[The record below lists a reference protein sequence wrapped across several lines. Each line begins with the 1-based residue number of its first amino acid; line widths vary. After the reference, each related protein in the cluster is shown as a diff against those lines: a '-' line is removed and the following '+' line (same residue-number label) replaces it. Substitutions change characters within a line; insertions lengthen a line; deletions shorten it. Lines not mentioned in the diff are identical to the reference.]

1 MEKKTFLIDNKI
13 VFYTGLIYFIIM
25 ALFVVLKVISYFGL
39 FSFSGAGYVYR
50 LIVQVGLMAVLPISL
65 FSILLKKNAKQT
77 FEFFSFRKI
86 TFVSILVSILLGI
99 CVFIFITYI
108 SSLWSGILGLFGYQG
123 STGTTEGDYSV
134 ANFFLSIFLVGV
146 LPGFCEEVAHRGLVL
161 GGMRKNGAIRAM
173 VLCGLLFGLM
183 HFNISQF
190 GYAFV
195 VGIFFCFITLLTKS
209 IYPAMIMHFVNN
221 TISVCIEFAYGSTW
235 MPSGILDFFN
245 NILYG
250 GNVILELLLNI
261 LLILLVGM
269 LTTYLIVQLFI
280 EGKKMQFKR
289 FQKNFAKGIKENN
302 LDENIDIK
310 NKEQMMALYKQA
322 NMINLQQKLEQG
334 TFTPQDLM
342 QGMSTK
348 KTAELMLSDN
358 LNLPEKTKPMNYIFY
373 YMAIFLGTLGTI
385 FFMIL
390 NII

>member
-25 ALFVVLKVISYFGL
+25 ALFVILKVISYFGL

-108 SSLWSGILGLFGYQG
+108 SSLWSGILGLFGYQS
-123 STGTTEGDYSV
+123 STSTAEGDYSV

-221 TISVCIEFAYGSTW
+221 TISVCIEFAYESTW

>member
-25 ALFVVLKVISYFGL
+25 ALFVILKVISCFGL

>member
-1 MEKKTFLIDNKI
+1 MEKKTFLVDNKV

-25 ALFVVLKVISYFGL
+25 ALFVVLKVLSYFGL

-50 LIVQVGLMAVLPISL
+50 LIVQIGLMAVLPMCL

-86 TFVSILVSILLGI
+86 TFVSVLVSILLGV
-99 CVFIFITYI
+99 CVFVFISYI
-108 SSLWSGILGLFGYQG
+108 SSLWSGILGFFGYQG
-123 STGTTEGDYSV
+123 STGTAETDYSV

-161 GGMRKNGAIRAM
+161 GGTRKNGAIRAM
-173 VLCGLLFGLM
+173 ILCGLLFGLM
-183 HFNISQF
+183 HFNILQF

-221 TISVCIEFAYGSTW
+221 SISVCIDFAYNSAW
-235 MPSGILDFFN
+235 MPSGILDFFS

-250 GNVILELLLNI
+250 GNFLLGLLLNI
-261 LLILLVGM
+261 LLILLIGM
-269 LTTYLIVQLFI
+269 LATYLIAQLFI

-289 FQKNFAKGIKENN
+289 FQKSFIKGLQENH
-302 LDENIDIK
+302 LDDNIDVK
-310 NKEQMMALYKQA
+310 NKEQIMAIYKQA

-334 TFTPQDLM
+334 TVTPQDLV

-358 LNLPEKTKPMNYIFY
+358 LNLPSKPKPMNYLFY
-373 YMAIFLGTLGTI
+373 YMAIFLGALGTI

-390 NII
+390 SII

>member
-25 ALFVVLKVISYFGL
+25 ALFVILKVISYFGL

-108 SSLWSGILGLFGYQG
+108 SSLWSGILGLFGYQS
-123 STGTTEGDYSV
+123 STSTAEGNYSV

-245 NILYG
+245 NILHG
-250 GNVILELLLNI
+250 GNVILGLLLNI

-289 FQKNFAKGIKENN
+289 FQKSFAKGIKENN

>member
-25 ALFVVLKVISYFGL
+25 ALFVILKVISYFGL

-123 STGTTEGDYSV
+123 STGTAEGNYSV

>member
-25 ALFVVLKVISYFGL
+25 ALFVILKVISYFGL

-50 LIVQVGLMAVLPISL
+50 LIVQVGLMAILPICL

-108 SSLWSGILGLFGYQG
+108 SSLWSGILGLFGYQS
-123 STGTTEGDYSV
+123 STSTAEGNYSV

-221 TISVCIEFAYGSTW
+221 TISVCIEFAYESTW

-250 GNVILELLLNI
+250 GNVILGLLLNI

>member
-1 MEKKTFLIDNKI
+1 
-13 VFYTGLIYFIIM
+13 M
-25 ALFVVLKVISYFGL
+25 ALFVILKVISYFGL

-108 SSLWSGILGLFGYQG
+108 SSLWSGILGLFGYQS
-123 STGTTEGDYSV
+123 STSTAEGDYSV

-250 GNVILELLLNI
+250 GNVILGLLLNI

-269 LTTYLIVQLFI
+269 LTTYLIVQLFV

>member
-25 ALFVVLKVISYFGL
+25 ALFVILKVISYFGL

-50 LIVQVGLMAVLPISL
+50 LIVQVGLMAVLPICL

-108 SSLWSGILGLFGYQG
+108 SSLWSGILGLFGYQS
-123 STGTTEGDYSV
+123 STSTAEGDYSV

-183 HFNISQF
+183 PFNISQF

>member
-25 ALFVVLKVISYFGL
+25 ALFVILKVISYFGL

-50 LIVQVGLMAVLPISL
+50 LIVQVGLMAVLPICL

-108 SSLWSGILGLFGYQG
+108 SSLWSGILGLFGYQS
-123 STGTTEGDYSV
+123 STSTAEGDYSV

-221 TISVCIEFAYGSTW
+221 TISVCIEFAYESTW

-250 GNVILELLLNI
+250 GNVILGLLLNI

>member
-25 ALFVVLKVISYFGL
+25 ALFVILKVISYFGL

-108 SSLWSGILGLFGYQG
+108 SSLWSGILGLFGYQS
-123 STGTTEGDYSV
+123 STSTAEGNYSV

-250 GNVILELLLNI
+250 GNVILGLLLNI

>member
-25 ALFVVLKVISYFGL
+25 ALFVILKVISYFGL

-50 LIVQVGLMAVLPISL
+50 LIVQVGLMAILPICL

-108 SSLWSGILGLFGYQG
+108 SSLWSGILGLFGYQS
-123 STGTTEGDYSV
+123 STSTAEGNYSV

-250 GNVILELLLNI
+250 GNVILGLLLNI

>member
-1 MEKKTFLIDNKI
+1 
-13 VFYTGLIYFIIM
+13 M
-25 ALFVVLKVISYFGL
+25 ALFVILKVISYFGL
-39 FSFSGAGYVYR
+39 FNFSGAGYVYR

-108 SSLWSGILGLFGYQG
+108 SSLWSGILGLFGYQS
-123 STGTTEGDYSV
+123 STSTAEGDYSV

-195 VGIFFCFITLLTKS
+195 VGIFLCFITLLTKS

-358 LNLPEKTKPMNYIFY
+358 LNLPEKTNPMNYIFY

>member
-25 ALFVVLKVISYFGL
+25 ALFVILKVISYFGL

-50 LIVQVGLMAVLPISL
+50 LIVQVGLMAVLPICL

-108 SSLWSGILGLFGYQG
+108 SSLWSGILGLFGYQS
-123 STGTTEGDYSV
+123 STSTAEGDYSV

-195 VGIFFCFITLLTKS
+195 VGILQQHSLWWQC
-209 IYPAMIMHFVNN
+209 
-221 TISVCIEFAYGSTW
+221 
-235 MPSGILDFFN
+235 DF
-245 NILYG
+245 G
-250 GNVILELLLNI
+250 ASLNI

-269 LTTYLIVQLFI
+269 LTTYLIVQLFV

>member
-25 ALFVVLKVISYFGL
+25 ALFVILKVISYFGL

-108 SSLWSGILGLFGYQG
+108 SSLWSGILGLFGYQS
-123 STGTTEGDYSV
+123 STSTAEGNYSV

-250 GNVILELLLNI
+250 GNVILGLLLNI

-269 LTTYLIVQLFI
+269 LTTYLIVQLFV

>member
-1 MEKKTFLIDNKI
+1 MEKKTFHIDNKI

-25 ALFVVLKVISYFGL
+25 ALFVILKVISYFGL

-108 SSLWSGILGLFGYQG
+108 SSLWSGILGLFGYQS
-123 STGTTEGDYSV
+123 STSTAEGDYSV

-183 HFNISQF
+183 HFNLSQF

-221 TISVCIEFAYGSTW
+221 TISVCIEFAYESTW

>member
-25 ALFVVLKVISYFGL
+25 ALFVILKVISYFGL

-50 LIVQVGLMAVLPISL
+50 LIVQVGLMAVLPICL

-108 SSLWSGILGLFGYQG
+108 SSLWSGILGLFGYQS
-123 STGTTEGDYSV
+123 STSTAEGDYSV

>member
-25 ALFVVLKVISYFGL
+25 ALFVILKVISYFGL

-86 TFVSILVSILLGI
+86 TFVSILDSILLGI

-108 SSLWSGILGLFGYQG
+108 SSLWSGILGLFGYQS
-123 STGTTEGDYSV
+123 STSTAEGNYSV

-245 NILYG
+245 NILHG
-250 GNVILELLLNI
+250 GNVILGLLLNI

-289 FQKNFAKGIKENN
+289 FQKSFAKGIKENN